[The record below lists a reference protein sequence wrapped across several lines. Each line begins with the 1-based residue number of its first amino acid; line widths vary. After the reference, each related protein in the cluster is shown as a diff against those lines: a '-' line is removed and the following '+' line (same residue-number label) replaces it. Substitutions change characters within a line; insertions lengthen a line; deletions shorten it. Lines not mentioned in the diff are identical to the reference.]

1 MALLMDV
8 SIRNSSDQRAAFDA
22 ERIVFQS
29 RATGPLRGLWDL
41 SDNPAAKPSAKP
53 NRGFLR
59 IQASKSK
66 EYLTVDGP
74 QKSPPD
80 GPRHHHGCRGTKPAA
95 PGCPAALSI
104 TI

>member
-8 SIRNSSDQRAAFDA
+8 SIRNSSDQRAAFGA

-66 EYLTVDGP
+66 EYFFATGRKKAP
-74 QKSPPD
+74 QMAPD
-80 GPRHHHGCRGTKPAA
+80 ITMVAA
-95 PGCPAALSI
+95 EPNLLHPGVRLR
-104 TI
+104 